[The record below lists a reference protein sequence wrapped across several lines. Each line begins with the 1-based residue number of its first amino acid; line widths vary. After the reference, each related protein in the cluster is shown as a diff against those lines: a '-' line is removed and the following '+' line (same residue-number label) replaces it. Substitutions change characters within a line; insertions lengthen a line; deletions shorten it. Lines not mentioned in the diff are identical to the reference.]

1 MTKAI
6 LNTHYLIKS
15 ELNSWGNSVG
25 FRIPKKVLDLLG
37 LKKGSKVSLT
47 VKSNTLVI
55 QKDVDDN
62 SSNFWADVEKMDLEK
77 MCKKINSKNRPNSKE
92 FETKPVGKEVW

>member
-6 LNTHYLIKS
+6 LDPHYLIKS

-25 FRIPKKVLDLLG
+25 FRIPKKILDLLD
-37 LKKGSKVSLT
+37 LRKGSKVSLA
-47 VKSNTLVI
+47 VQSNQLII

-62 SSNFWADVEKMDLEK
+62 VNNFWADVEKMDLKK

-92 FETKPVGKEVW
+92 FDTKPVGKEVW